1 MKRKLRRRKPKR
13 SGTTVYEALEAALEL
28 HRADRLAEAK
38 QAYEHVLQAD
48 PDCADALYLIG
59 VLSHRIGKPDE
70 AITLIRKAIKL
81 RPEFSEA
88 QNDLGNMLHEAGQ
101 LKKSASIFRKLIRF
115 NPHHADAYN
124 NLGVVLKNQGKH
136 GEAVSSFK
144 RAIELNPENAGQHY
158 NLGNALKKLDR
169 LDEAVSA
176 FRCSI
181 ELEPNHTDAR
191 QSLAAT
197 LRKAGRLDEAREAF
211 RHWLRQDPENPIARH
226 MLIACSDEKPPSRAS
241 NEYVRQVFDRFANTF
256 DEDLR
261 ELGYQ
266 GPQVLA
272 AAITEEL
279 GHAEQSLDVLDA
291 GCGTGLCGPL
301 LRRYA
306 RKLVGVDLSPAMLDR
321 ARRLNVYDELVP
333 AELTTYLNN
342 VVAAFDLIAS
352 TDTMNY
358 FGGLEPVLLAV
369 ARALRDGG
377 CVVFTCEED
386 ESEHSE
392 LGYSLSHHGR
402 YCHTVDYL
410 KNCLAEAGLTIRGI
424 TSAVL
429 RLEANLP
436 VEGIVVRARKDATR

>member
-13 SGTTVYEALEAALEL
+13 PRSTVYEALEAALEL

-38 QAYEHVLQAD
+38 QAYEQVLQAN
-48 PDCADALYLIG
+48 PDCADALYLLG
-59 VLSHRIGKPDE
+59 VLSHSIGKPDE
-70 AITLIRKAIKL
+70 AIALIRKAIEL
-81 RPEFSEA
+81 RPEFTEA
-88 QNDLGNMLHEAGQ
+88 QNDLGNVLHEAGQ
-101 LKKSASIFRKLIRF
+101 LEKAASVFRKLIRF
-115 NPHHADAYN
+115 KPQHADAIN
-124 NLGVVLKNQGKH
+124 NLGVVLKDQGKH
-136 GEAVSSFK
+136 VEAVTAFK
-144 RAIELNPENAGQHY
+144 KAIELNPKNAGQHY

-169 LDEAVSA
+169 LDEAIAA

-181 ELEPNHTDAR
+181 ELKPNYTDAH

-197 LRKAGRLDEAREAF
+197 LRRAGRLHEAREAF
-211 RHWLRQDPENPIARH
+211 QHWLQQDPENPIARH
-226 MLIACSDEKPPSRAS
+226 MLTACSDEEPPSRAS
-241 NEYVRQVFDRFANTF
+241 NEYVRQVFDRFAGTF

-266 GPQVLA
+266 GQRVLA

-279 GHAEQSLDVLDA
+279 SHAEKSLDVLDV

-321 ARRLNVYDELVP
+321 ARRLNVYDELVT
-333 AELTTYLNN
+333 AELTTYLSD

-358 FGGLEPVLLAV
+358 FGVLEPVLVSMAG
-369 ARALRDGG
+369 ALRDGG
-377 CVVFTCEED
+377 CVVFTFEED

-392 LGYSLSHHGR
+392 LGYRLSHHGR

-410 KNCLAEAGLTIRGI
+410 KKCLAEAGLTIRGI
-424 TSAVL
+424 TSTVL

-436 VEGIVVRARKDATR
+436 VKGIVVRACKDATI